1 MENAIKKE
9 QYFKWIYT
17 LYIFVFIVNSTL
29 AQTDLKANLKD
40 SPTTIIGFN
49 HIGISVNDLDIMV
62 AFYQNATDF
71 EMVKREK
78 VSAHEAA
85 DRLYASEGV
94 AYERVTFKAP
104 NMLLELTEYANQENT
119 VPQKMLPQGPGMTHT
134 CYQSPSWKSGYDK
147 FKNAEIDMLSR
158 GEEAVDLGGYGV
170 TYAYGYDPEGNM
182 IEMEQMEQHFM
193 TRTGLDSLWV
203 QKHDMW
209 MTQVAIMSPDL
220 KKISDFYQGVLGFL
234 PNRIA
239 KLENMDRLDDIVNQ
253 DKVVLHATWFKMDGP
268 GKMVELMQYD
278 HPKTPAKLHKKD
290 PTDLGYTF
298 SLEVKDIQQEYDRMK
313 KLGVVFMSEPQL
325 LGEFYTVFA
334 HDIDGNV
341 FSLRQ
346 AVSKD
351 SGYSIQNFNY

>member
-1 MENAIKKE
+1 MKK
-9 QYFKWIYT
+9 QVTLKLLYT
-17 LYIFVFIVNSTL
+17 FLVSIFISNSIL
-29 AQTDLKANLKD
+29 AQTDPKASLKD

-49 HIGISVNDLDIMV
+49 HIGISVHDLDAMV
-62 AFYQNATDF
+62 EFYQKATDF

-78 VSAHEAA
+78 VSSNAAA
-85 DRLYASEGV
+85 DKIYASEGI
-94 AYERVTFKAP
+94 AFERVTFKAP

-119 VPQKMLPQGPGMTHT
+119 TPTKMPPQGPGMTHT

-147 FKNAEIDMLSR
+147 FKNAEIDILSR
-158 GEEAVDLGGYGV
+158 GEKAVDLGGYGV

-182 IEMEQMEQHFM
+182 IEMEQMEQRFM
-193 TRTGLDSLWV
+193 TPTGLDSLWV

-220 KKISDFYQGVLGFL
+220 KQLSDFYQGVLGFL

-239 KLENMDRLDDIVNQ
+239 KLENMDRLDDIVDQ
-253 DKVVLHATWFKMDGP
+253 EKVVLHATWFKMDGP

-278 HPKTPAKLHKKD
+278 HPKTPAKLHKKE
-290 PTDLGYTF
+290 PTDLGYSF
-298 SLEVKDIQQEYDRMK
+298 SLEVKNIQQEYERMK
-313 KLGVVFMSEPQL
+313 KLGVEFMSEPQL

-334 HDIDGNV
+334 NDIDGNV

-346 AVSKD
+346 AVSTD
-351 SGYSIQNFNY
+351 SGYSMQNFNY